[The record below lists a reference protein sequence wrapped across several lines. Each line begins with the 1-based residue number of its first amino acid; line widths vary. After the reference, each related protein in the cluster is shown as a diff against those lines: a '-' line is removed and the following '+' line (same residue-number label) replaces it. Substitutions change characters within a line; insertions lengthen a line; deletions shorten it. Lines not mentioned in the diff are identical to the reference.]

1 MAHDIFISYSHVDKP
16 VADAI
21 CAHMESEG
29 LRCWYAP
36 RDIVP
41 GANWADSII
50 QAIGAT
56 KVMVLI
62 FTRDSNVSP
71 QVLREVSNAVSSGV
85 TIVPFRLTDEEPIAG
100 MKYYLSTVHW
110 LDAMNTKREEAIAQL
125 GVLCKAIVANAG
137 AGKPA
142 TAMNEAQTEV
152 YQQKASE
159 AAQSQGGKKKQLV
172 LWIGMAA
179 AVVVIAVLAI
189 VLIPMLTK
197 KGGNAPA
204 PGGTGDAAV
213 IADDTATDDTTADDT
228 TVQQLPVIS
237 DNVSMDMTETYTQGN
252 SQGNLSSGG
261 FIAFD
266 GEWYYYRSNEGF
278 CLFKMRKDG
287 SDVTQLTDDP
297 AAEISVYDG
306 FVYYRSSGVE
316 PCIKKVD
323 TNGQNMAIL
332 HTGAT
337 EDVRIVND
345 RIYYQDG
352 LDHLHL
358 YSMNLQGK
366 DVRFENSQEKTY
378 SWVTDGTYIYYA
390 NQEDGGKLY
399 RANMD
404 GSDLVCLVDHQI
416 EGMTIA
422 GNLLYFNDL
431 VTNWFSTYDLTTGE
445 LDELASDYLYY
456 INVRED
462 GIYSY
467 SGVKSTYLNY
477 VQTNGLGSRTLVEEP
492 VKNVCVAG
500 NLIYY
505 KCDDDNTYYI
515 VDLEGNNKF
524 KP

>member
-1 MAHDIFISYSHVDKP
+1 M
-16 VADAI
+16 
-21 CAHMESEG
+21 
-29 LRCWYAP
+29 
-36 RDIVP
+36 
-41 GANWADSII
+41 
-50 QAIGAT
+50 
-56 KVMVLI
+56 
-62 FTRDSNVSP
+62 
-71 QVLREVSNAVSSGV
+71 
-85 TIVPFRLTDEEPIAG
+85 
-100 MKYYLSTVHW
+100 
-110 LDAMNTKREEAIAQL
+110 
-125 GVLCKAIVANAG
+125 
-137 AGKPA
+137 
-142 TAMNEAQTEV
+142 
-152 YQQKASE
+152 
-159 AAQSQGGKKKQLV
+159 
-172 LWIGMAA
+172 
-179 AVVVIAVLAI
+179 
-189 VLIPMLTK
+189 
-197 KGGNAPA
+197 
-204 PGGTGDAAV
+204 
-213 IADDTATDDTTADDT
+213 
-228 TVQQLPVIS
+228 
-237 DNVSMDMTETYTQGN
+237 
-252 SQGNLSSGG
+252 
-261 FIAFD
+261 
-266 GEWYYYRSNEGF
+266 
-278 CLFKMRKDG
+278 
-287 SDVTQLTDDP
+287 
-297 AAEISVYDG
+297 
-306 FVYYRSSGVE
+306 
-316 PCIKKVD
+316 
-323 TNGQNMAIL
+323 
-332 HTGAT
+332 
-337 EDVRIVND
+337 ND

-366 DVRFENSQEKTY
+366 DVRFENSLEKTY

-505 KCDDDNTYYI
+505 KWDDDNTYYI